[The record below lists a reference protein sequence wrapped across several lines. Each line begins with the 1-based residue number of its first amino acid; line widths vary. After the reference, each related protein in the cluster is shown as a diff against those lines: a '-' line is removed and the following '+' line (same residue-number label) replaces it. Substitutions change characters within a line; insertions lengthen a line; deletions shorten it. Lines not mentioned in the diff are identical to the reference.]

1 MDSQK
6 DLRIGL
12 WVSKLSDSFKNL
24 PALIKHHEVFLSGCF
39 EFFVNNYD
47 NLISDDV
54 YKLLRN
60 LNDVLVLTA
69 NYPYLTHSDISFS
82 KRPTVVDSL
91 EDKSIDISP
100 VRSFSPYSSPKYE
113 LNEEEFTDTVMGV
126 VVVFLILTKEV
137 FKSNGLEHIK
147 TYISGIME
155 RFKVSNQNIKF
166 VLVKHGTKDLFMTDQ
181 GNVQRS
187 SNSTHK
193 NNDHQSLISII
204 NELETYLL
212 IYHNV
217 DTIETD
223 DDGDLNNQIAKDEPE
238 MMKKMY
244 AKPYEVIESLKISE
258 DNFYNVLKNI
268 EIPGKKRK
276 TLGKITSK
284 RFLTF

>member
-1 MDSQK
+1 
-6 DLRIGL
+6 
-12 WVSKLSDSFKNL
+12 
-24 PALIKHHEVFLSGCF
+24 
-39 EFFVNNYD
+39 
-47 NLISDDV
+47 
-54 YKLLRN
+54 
-60 LNDVLVLTA
+60 
-69 NYPYLTHSDISFS
+69 
-82 KRPTVVDSL
+82 
-91 EDKSIDISP
+91 
-100 VRSFSPYSSPKYE
+100 
-113 LNEEEFTDTVMGV
+113 MGV

-223 DDGDLNNQIAKDEPE
+223 DDGDLANIVAVSAKSLRTSYSRRNLTKFKLKNNQIAKDEPE
-238 MMKKMY
+238 MMKKIWLSQLLQVPNIGKDEAIELIKKY